1 METGTILPITRSIV
15 SIYQNCVTVNMR
27 ALPFMRAHRGIL
39 VLQVAAILKRGAG
52 VYAKGGERRE
62 RELRPKRTFGRGCEM
77 KESRGGWGGVS
88 RRKRSRRKSRV
99 WSSGGREIWRKT
111 RVEET

>member
-1 METGTILPITRSIV
+1 MSKNVGNSLNGNLNRSSKRGGEEAVETGTILPITRSIV

-62 RELRPKRTFGRGCEM
+62 SCGRNELSDAAVK
-77 KESRGGWGGVS
+77 
-88 RRKRSRRKSRV
+88 
-99 WSSGGREIWRKT
+99 
-111 RVEET
+111 

>member
-1 METGTILPITRSIV
+1 
-15 SIYQNCVTVNMR
+15 
-27 ALPFMRAHRGIL
+27 MRAHRGIL

-77 KESRGGWGGVS
+77 KESRGGWGFLGGNDREGSLECGAVVVE
-88 RRKRSRRKSRV
+88 K
-99 WSSGGREIWRKT
+99 SGGKRESRKLK
-111 RVEET
+111 